1 MHTLGRICSRC
12 PLLTRAWASLYT
24 ITPAIARLLNF
35 LNEKAVL
42 NGKNMLVLLRYET
55 WLMTGLTLSSICMKI
70 GWIWMLF
77 VSVSM
82 DITDMHRLMPQGTV
96 PDLPLISIPWRHW
109 CMEGNYSKCTLLG
122 ECITLI
128 VLCVCMRKRWM
139 LVSYVHKRPGYCS
152 LYSIYC
158 TI

>member
-1 MHTLGRICSRC
+1 MLFAILAEQLNLIKLSAASVSFRRVMTAV
-12 PLLTRAWASLYT
+12 LTGILKCTRSDASAQVPFTNPSWASLYT

-70 GWIWMLF
+70 GWIWILF
-77 VSVSM
+77 VSVFM

-96 PDLPLISIPWRHW
+96 PDLPLISIP
-109 CMEGNYSKCTLLG
+109 
-122 ECITLI
+122 
-128 VLCVCMRKRWM
+128 
-139 LVSYVHKRPGYCS
+139 
-152 LYSIYC
+152 
-158 TI
+158 